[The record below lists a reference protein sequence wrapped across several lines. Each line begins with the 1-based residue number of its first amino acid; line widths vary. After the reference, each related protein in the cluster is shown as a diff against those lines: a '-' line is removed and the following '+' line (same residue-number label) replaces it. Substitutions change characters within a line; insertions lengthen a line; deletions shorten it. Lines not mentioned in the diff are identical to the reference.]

1 MTTAVPFMPQ
11 MQWNDDLELEF
22 LPPIDEDLL
31 ARFGGTASDSND
43 SVHQITQKQL
53 ELKLKALREHEHLRA
68 ILVEQTALQR
78 ELESVVFKK
87 PRLMM
92 IQLDDE
98 QWRLLKLVLSAHG
111 GKRAME
117 IQSIANR
124 QLETVESDM
133 LALGL
138 IDCSERLD
146 IVRHVDFEAYSE
158 GVRSAQ
164 FQAASFAEVEKK
176 LWRTVVQLHSNV
188 VAHDEIQKQS
198 IDAKTLLVRKSY
210 AIPKTKTKLQSNLI
224 MKMQRVGPKAARVV
238 VRSILDDEANP
249 LGPESIAFDNY
260 GWVHVEESADGVFT
274 YMSYMRGN
282 FSVLKNVDMDNMV
295 EFMSAL

>member
-1 MTTAVPFMPQ
+1 MEV
-11 MQWNDDLELEF
+11 
-22 LPPIDEDLL
+22 
-31 ARFGGTASDSND
+31 S
-43 SVHQITQKQL
+43 SV
-53 ELKLKALREHEHLRA
+53 
-68 ILVEQTALQR
+68 LVEQTALQR

-98 QWRLLKLVLSAHG
+98 QWRLLKLSAHG